1 MSADP
6 QAGMEIDGT
15 SANGDPS
22 TGTKSASINM
32 NTINSDINNDN
43 ESESESDDRDSNLID
58 ITDLI
63 NETCKS
69 LTYANP
75 LICKESFNLY
85 DSMSALDLMEP
96 KMDGCQIPID
106 YYTKGGTSTGTG
118 TGTGTGIVTNGEKG
132 DKTVYVPPRPI
143 PKNISQSSLVWK
155 LETNTNT
162 IANANANANTNE
174 TLSKNDNEDMNTN
187 ICRMTRQIRVILLEM
202 LVRLESFLSGNS
214 VAESI
219 YTCIYTHD
227 DIIDDMLEQISKSN
241 QVALETETEIDLEEK
256 IYVDVDPRVLILQKT
271 LFVATI
277 LLLKV
282 SKTISNVVKRGDIY
296 EEEDFT
302 FVTSSMCDVNP
313 FRFYPSYD
321 DETEKE
327 QLSNDLE
334 GIKAMLKKQFCGQQ
348 GSVAGSG
355 SSSKDDNDNNDDD
368 DHNDDVHVILHV
380 LDYMNNL
387 REACLT
393 LSEPTKDDAA
403 AVSSS
408 LQNTIHN
415 NHAQMQQFI
424 NAHLHGENPTMKY
437 TPHDHQTIFRTF
449 DPYINRH
456 LLGNTPVRKVV
467 LSSPA
472 VAMQNLIRIYH
483 EMGFAVCNILT
494 RGNTLARVRRILS
507 RLSNPSIAMPIP
519 NINTCADIAIATG
532 TTKEV
537 LALNILTRSLI
548 IINLYFDDRLLG
560 QYPLPVLIAKDMQ
573 EQATP
578 EILFTSA
585 NSEYGAHFLN
595 RLCKPIYDTLKLY
608 ALNRNRQRAYL
619 DSMFR
624 DWKRLQNDA
633 STVDMCF
640 QKEFELDARTT
651 LPYVSNYVL
660 GITVGLMDHYV
671 ALGVE
676 VGLFHGHYH
685 LMTAFWYRDFLLS
698 AKLNVKSGVREN
710 LKQRKAVELQI
721 LQEEQEAAE
730 VASSKTTGG
739 GGKVAKGKKKGKK
752 GGKGK
757 NSGSKSKVASKKK
770 SEINL
775 DSGAGI
781 QKPEDDEDASE
792 FLLLSTERTLCR
804 GIVRVS

>member
-1 MSADP
+1 MSTDP

-22 TGTKSASINM
+22 TDTKSASIDM
-32 NTINSDINNDN
+32 NTINSYSDSDSDINNEN
-43 ESESESDDRDSNLID
+43 ESESDRDSNLID

-106 YYTKGGTSTGTG
+106 YYKKGGTLTR
-118 TGTGTGIVTNGEKG
+118 TGIVTNGEKE

-143 PKNISQSSLVWK
+143 PKSISQSSLVWK

-162 IANANANANTNE
+162 IANAKTVTNE

-241 QVALETETEIDLEEK
+241 EVALVETDADADADVGID
-256 IYVDVDPRVLILQKT
+256 VDVDPRVLILQKT
-271 LFVATI
+271 LFMATI

-313 FRFYPSYD
+313 FQFYPSYD
-321 DETEKE
+321 DEKEKE

-334 GIKAMLKKQFCGQQ
+334 GIKAMLKKYLCGQQ

-355 SSSKDDNDNNDDD
+355 SSSRDDNDDI
-368 DHNDDVHVILHV
+368 HVILHV

-424 NAHLHGENPTMKY
+424 NAHLHSENPSMKY

-483 EMGFAVCNILT
+483 EMGYAVCNLLT

-739 GGKVAKGKKKGKK
+739 GRKVAKGKKKGKK

-770 SEINL
+770 CEINL

-792 FLLLSTERTLCR
+792 FLLLSIERTLCR

>member
-43 ESESESDDRDSNLID
+43 ESESDDRDSNLID

-106 YYTKGGTSTGTG
+106 YYTKGGTYTGR
-118 TGTGTGIVTNGEKG
+118 GTGIVTNGKKG

-162 IANANANANTNE
+162 NTIANTVTNE

-256 IYVDVDPRVLILQKT
+256 IDVDVEVDPRVLILQKT

-355 SSSKDDNDNNDDD
+355 SSSKDDNDNDD

-424 NAHLHGENPTMKY
+424 NAHLHGDNPSMKY